1 MYVKLFSPVKTSKLL
16 ILGKRV
22 YTPHHKTP
30 RKNSKKWTLYSSKR
44 QNSRRSVKIPAPFG
58 PMCATVCA
66 EKVRLIISLF
76 FSSVSHRRRLLR
88 EARLKTRTRARS
100 RQRAGAITFFRL
112 GTDPRSL
119 SSSRICNYRDRHL
132 WERIR
137 SDSREVYLSDVEVQD
152 DKNQSKNGCQDDI

>member
-1 MYVKLFSPVKTSKLL
+1 MCCKSSSSVKTSKLL

-66 EKVRLIISLF
+66 EKVRMIISFVF
-76 FSSVSHRRRLLR
+76 FLRFAPPSVT
-88 EARLKTRTRARS
+88 ARSAFEDENARARS

-112 GTDPRSL
+112 RTDPQSL

-137 SDSREVYLSDVEVQD
+137 SDSREVYLPDVEIQD
-152 DKNQSKNGCQDDI
+152 DKNQSKNGC